1 MLRWP
6 RFNQTYQFFTMS
18 NRSLIFWHFSCLS
31 LDNFPLTWLLEHIN
45 SKAWRSPGW
54 NKKVT
59 LDQTC
64 RNNRIFRAASSSP
77 PGVAGLYFRPRPFLL
92 ALLTIK
98 VIKSVLFFR
107 TFSCF
112 LESPPRSR
120 VLRASLRFLTI
131 SAGDRGRLKR
141 GIFFKNSSNLG
152 DVAEFWA
159 ERRLNTVPVRL
170 RRQNRRPSWV
180 CF

>member
-1 MLRWP
+1 M
-6 RFNQTYQFFTMS
+6 
-18 NRSLIFWHFSCLS
+18 
-31 LDNFPLTWLLEHIN
+31 
-45 SKAWRSPGW
+45 G
-54 NKKVT
+54 
-59 LDQTC
+59 QTC
-64 RNNRIFRAASSSP
+64 RNNRIFRDASSSP
-77 PGVAGLYFRPRPFLL
+77 VGVAGLYFRPRPFLL

-141 GIFFKNSSNLG
+141 GIFFIDFR
-152 DVAEFWA
+152 DVADFWA
-159 ERRLNTVPVRL
+159 ERRLKSVPVRL
-170 RRQNRRPSWV
+170 RRQRRRLSWI
-180 CF
+180 CYDFFLFWCSATDILSLQSWPAPCAPFQQLTLDRREDRKSIPLWRNK